1 MPRRPPPFNPGRS
14 QETRRRLQQ
23 SPADRARGL
32 DHMEAKLAQGR
43 LDTRFDIPHTNLP
56 DHCTVES
63 STARQPSSAFSP
75 TASNWAPSDADTP
88 ALRQTRT
95 PASLLGSSFP
105 LGAVKRSRTSK
116 GTSRPTTPQSGTSH
130 AWKAASVRHIA
141 QQVVQPLLK
150 QSASLVHGYMV
161 CGLHRD
167 PTEWVVAPKPPNGR
181 PQRTAGAVGS
191 FLSPQILGSIPQ
203 HERDEESIQTF
214 TAALKA
220 VFPNDCELCVGVRP
234 PGSTCHSFVLQLNSG
249 RSLYGVAL
257 RLWVRSDRERLTK
270 IAAMLET
277 SELDS
282 LPANSSV
289 WIPYS
294 LSYLSHYPLFDLLT
308 DYLRCSWMLWSKVPD
323 KFNSDGVL
331 RIMKMPPP
339 KPDQFLRVTLE
350 EYTLCYQVPSLSCDF
365 QNFPLWPLF
374 TCLSTRNLLGV
385 IEAALSPEGRI
396 ILTSHHLSIL
406 TIAAETI
413 RFYLRTWTG
422 LYSPVAYG
430 RHAQELVDEPGP
442 YILGF
447 SKQSRPLYNAPKDAL
462 VVDLDYDRIFTSA
475 PPSSLSQRQRA
486 KYASILAQAT
496 HGASIEG
503 VPSHL
508 CSAYQMNVRF
518 SAFGGLM
525 AQDTTQWIKE
535 PSWWN
540 GALAQQAMQDV
551 SDRVRRSHRLLRA
564 FRTLLPNN
572 AINASGVQ
580 ALHKLS
586 PSTLS
591 SMTQDRNALARALSE
606 AWREYITLKARSDA
620 RSQALKTTEEQLTS
634 DLDKQKRDFEE
645 LSECTEQL
653 IEETRSLQG
662 VINMKNKELAKIQRQ
677 LTDKTT
683 HARQMSNHV
692 RELQRELDSAGSTLK
707 AQEDL
712 LHEMERKRGAEES
725 NVSQERDDAQRAV
738 IHLTS
743 LISGQVAYIERVMA
757 SLIVPGSRPGS
768 TQDFRKDAAA
778 RGRRQSSLGGPNAA
792 VASMSRNNLVERRS
806 PSPPAG
812 SSSNVGLGFGFAAP
826 PSTTPPLGPQAPA
839 PAPGPSSVAVVPF
852 RKLPASGNRRSFVA
866 VNDSNTS
873 PPGGRSQTPD
883 NGRPSQSTPVAA
895 VMETDSFDEKVR
907 IITETVRK
915 INLQCFAAIQ
925 DLASKR
931 EAGSGGSSPVVGGS
945 NSSVAA
951 NGNAGDVS
959 DKATGE
965 QSPALPNDTNQDR
978 VRSPSSTS
986 NSTRRSSSRRSVGQD
1001 TTTEASEG
1009 EEEMEER
1016 TERQRRRET
1025 SSTVAEHRS
1034 TMSDFSQVPDLD
1046 SRAET
1051 RQSGWSAA
1059 SSLDTLDQQPA
1070 HYHFYHR
1077 QSEERAR
1084 DAMGYAVR
1092 IHPIEEEADEEIE
1105 GIVGMDEKRR
1115 QDIARTM
1122 AMINSEAARGR
1133 SRGRDR

>member
-1 MPRRPPPFNPGRS
+1 MVQSLRNPS
-14 QETRRRLQQ
+14 VPSTPQ
-23 SPADRARGL
+23 RGI
-32 DHMEAKLAQGR
+32 G
-43 LDTRFDIPHTNLP
+43 
-56 DHCTVES
+56 
-63 STARQPSSAFSP
+63 
-75 TASNWAPSDADTP
+75 
-88 ALRQTRT
+88 
-95 PASLLGSSFP
+95 
-105 LGAVKRSRTSK
+105 SRTSK
-116 GTSRPTTPQSGTSH
+116 ATSRPTTSQSGTSH
-130 AWKAASVRHIA
+130 TWKAASVRHIA
-141 QQVVQPLLK
+141 QQVVQPLTK

-167 PTEWVVAPKPPNGR
+167 PTEWVLAPKPASGR
-181 PQRTAGAVGS
+181 PQRTPGAVGS
-191 FLSPQILGSIPQ
+191 FLSPQILGSIPTY
-203 HERDEESIQTF
+203 ERDEESIQTF

-257 RLWVRSDRERLTK
+257 RLWVRSDRERLSK
-270 IAAMLET
+270 IATMLET

-282 LPANSSV
+282 LPSNSSV

-406 TIAAETI
+406 TIAAESI

-422 LYSPVAYG
+422 LYAPVAYG

-475 PPSSLSQRQRA
+475 PPTSLSQRQRA
-486 KYASILAQAT
+486 KYASILAHAT
-496 HGASIEG
+496 RGASIEG

-525 AQDTTQWIKE
+525 AQDSTQWIKE

-540 GALAQQAMQDV
+540 GPLAQQAMQDV

-572 AINASGVQ
+572 AVNSSGVQ

-591 SMTQDRNALARALSE
+591 SMTQDRNALARALAE
-606 AWREYITLKARSDA
+606 AWREYIALKTRADA
-620 RSQALKTTEEQLTS
+620 RSQALKTSEEQLTS

-653 IEETRSLQG
+653 IEETRTLQG

-677 LTDKTT
+677 LSDKTT

-692 RELQRELDSAGSTLK
+692 RELQRELDSAGTTLK

-725 NVSQERDDAQRAV
+725 TVSQERDDAQRAV

-768 TQDFRKDAAA
+768 NQDFRKDTAA
-778 RGRRQSSLGGPNAA
+778 RGRRQSSLSLGGPNATT
-792 VASMSRNNLVERRS
+792 ASVSRNNLVERRS
-806 PSPPAG
+806 PSPGAAATN
-812 SSSNVGLGFGFAAP
+812 SN
-826 PSTTPPLGPQAPA
+826 
-839 PAPGPSSVAVVPF
+839 
-852 RKLPASGNRRSFVA
+852 N
-866 VNDSNTS
+866 
-873 PPGGRSQTPD
+873 
-883 NGRPSQSTPVAA
+883 
-895 VMETDSFDEKVR
+895 DSFDEKVR
-907 IITETVRK
+907 MITETVRK

-931 EAGSGGSSPVVGGS
+931 EAGSSGSSPVIGGS
-945 NSSVAA
+945 NTSASASGPSA
-951 NGNAGDVS
+951 NVGDKS
-959 DKATGE
+959 TGE
-965 QSPALPNDTNQDR
+965 QSP
-978 VRSPSSTS
+978 
-986 NSTRRSSSRRSVGQD
+986 D
-1001 TTTEASEG
+1001 TTTDASEG
-1009 EEEMEER
+1009 EGEDESEER

-1025 SSTVAEHRS
+1025 SSTAAEHRS

-1059 SSLDTLDQQPA
+1059 SSSDPLDQQQPS

-1122 AMINSEAARGR
+1122 AMINNSEAARGR
-1133 SRGRDR
+1133 PRGRD